1 VKKTDHFVR
10 EIELTYQ
17 RAEQSNVYR
26 LLRKHLV
33 AVKTLNYAVVVAL
46 NVNILLSPASLGR
59 NPARSF
65 GKLFGGPESL
75 NSIEIRSILFTAF
88 LSLVFT
94 SGYGAIVANLGV
106 TELPLL
112 IQEIDANIREST
124 AEAVFAANAN
134 PALALRKDGRDYPLL
149 ADEGSVPVKRDP
161 LAWLPLAAG
170 LLVSVLFSVLHGFNF
185 EPAFDAYATVFAVVC
200 LPLTL
205 RGLREHVGKR
215 PANIKERAFAIM
227 YDCMFRR
234 SFLRVYVVLGT
245 LSFLGFFVN
254 VQFFTLGL
262 LEIVTISANAADI
275 IKALSDPAQ
284 SLGLVFYLFSC
295 TALIYA
301 CFGMTYFPEALQ
313 SPVYDFETN
322 EVRREECDSTISCF
336 LLIFY
341 HGMNRSGNIM
351 NDLISN
357 NPGSSYFSRIVFDSA
372 MFVWVGIVMV
382 NLITALMINT
392 FMSNRGRK
400 QKRADQLVND
410 CFVCGTTRTQYE
422 SFALSSSAPNFD
434 AHLNEDHNIWTYVHY
449 IAYLSRKDSNDDS
462 GIETYVREQLKSDFL
477 EWVPTRS
484 SYVLEA
490 EGKTGPNAGVS
501 AVTAESLA
509 VAEAEEKENQS
520 SSVAYGA

>member
-1 VKKTDHFVR
+1 VR

-17 RAEQSNVYR
+17 RAEQSNMYR
-26 LLRKHLV
+26 VLRKHLS
-33 AVKTLNYAVVVAL
+33 AVKVANYAVVVAL
-46 NVNILLSPASLGR
+46 NFNILLSPASLGR
-59 NPARSF
+59 NPAHSF
-65 GKLFGGPESL
+65 GKLFGGSQSL
-75 NSIEIRSILFTAF
+75 NPIEIRSILLTAL
-88 LSLVFT
+88 LSLGFT
-94 SGYGAIVANLGV
+94 LGYGAIVANLGV

-112 IQEIDANIREST
+112 IQEIDATIREST
-124 AEAVFAANAN
+124 SEAVLTANAS
-134 PALALRKDGRDYPLL
+134 PALALRKDGRDFPLL
-149 ADEGSVPVKRDP
+149 ADEGGIPVKRNP

-170 LLVSVLFSVLHGFNF
+170 LLVSTLFSVLHGFNF
-185 EPAFDAYATVFAVVC
+185 EPRFDAYATVFAIVC

-215 PANIKERAFAIM
+215 PANVRERTFSIM

-262 LEIVTISANAADI
+262 LEVVTISANAADI

-284 SLGLVFYLFSC
+284 SLGLVFYLFCC

-322 EVRREECDSTISCF
+322 ETRREECDSTVSCF

-357 NPGSSYFSRIVFDSA
+357 NPGSNYFQRIVFDSA

-392 FMSNRGRK
+392 FMSNRQGK
-400 QKRADQLVND
+400 QKRQDQLRNN
-410 CFVCGTTRTQYE
+410 CFVCGTIRSQYE

-434 AHLNEDHNIWTYVHY
+434 AHLAEDHSIWTYVHY
-449 IAYLSRKDSNDDS
+449 IAYLSRKDPNDDS
-462 GIETYVREQLKSDFL
+462 GIETYVRAQLKSHFL

-490 EGKTGPNAGVS
+490 EGKTGLNAGAS
-501 AVTAESLA
+501 TANAKSR
-509 VAEAEEKENQS
+509 VNTEAQQKNNEVENKA
-520 SSVAYGA
+520 SVANGA